1 MTIPQD
7 LDIQSKSIQP
17 LTMAAMA
24 HMFWNHLS
32 DPSLNYLVTMGPSEN
47 GVYRPNA
54 IFFIGKMMIKYDSQM
69 DLEAFPKIVRQTHI
83 EVS

>member
-1 MTIPQD
+1 
-7 LDIQSKSIQP
+7 
-17 LTMAAMA
+17 
-24 HMFWNHLS
+24 
-32 DPSLNYLVTMGPSEN
+32 MGPSEN